1 MAHGV
6 DMEIQ
11 FLPGVGPKRAELLRK
26 ELAVETVGDLLRLYP
41 FRYIDKSSIVRI
53 CDARPDMAY
62 LQIRARVMRVDLYG
76 AGGLINLDTLQPAN
90 GMQPGSPTGNQGM
103 QTGSQNFRAGDQGM
117 QPGSPVGN
125 QGMQT
130 GSQSFRTEDQGV
142 QERAGRLG
150 DTKNGSK
157 ANALKFNTIRRMSVW
172 ISDGT
177 GEMEMV
183 FFKGIKWMYEKLK
196 PGAEFIFFGKPTAF
210 NGRINMVHPEVD
222 AAPTVT
228 ATVTVRGTM
237 ADPGTGE
244 HGTGPRMGGTGL
256 RQVTGRPGESMTGP
270 GGHGTGPRMEE
281 YGTIPGTGK
290 TTPETEGNMAGT
302 GRTMTRAGG
311 SMTGVYAS
319 TERLKN
325 AGVTGKVMNKMMEA
339 ALDRGLPYIEES
351 LPEYVMKQCG
361 LVPLHYALRN
371 IHFPTDMLALE
382 KAKYR
387 LKFEEL
393 FYLQLS
399 LLKQKY
405 IRSRAEQGIAM
416 PKVGEAF
423 NLCYNALPFP
433 LTGAQKRVITEIRND
448 MKSGHQMNRLL
459 QGDVGSGKTMVAVLT
474 ALIAIGNGFQACIM
488 APTEVLAQQH
498 FKNIQ
503 KFLAPTGV
511 KSALLTGSSKAS
523 ERREVHAGLEDG
535 SIGIIV
541 GTHALIEDN
550 VIFRNLGLAII
561 DEQHRFGVEQ
571 RSKLW
576 RKASCGAPPHVLVM
590 TATPIPRTLAMTL
603 YGDLDVS
610 VIDELPPGRKPVQ
623 TIHATEGKRPAMYR
637 FMKEEIAKGRQ
648 IFIVYPLINETEKL
662 DYQSLEAGAEE
673 IMQKFPFPD
682 YKTAVVHGK
691 QLNDVKKFNMDAF
704 AEGRADILVATSV
717 IEVGVDV
724 PNASVMIIESA
735 ERFGLSQLHQ
745 LRGRV
750 GRGSEKSY
758 CVLMT
763 GHKLSKESKHRIE
776 LMCATENGFELAEED
791 MKMRG
796 PGDLEGTQQSG
807 LPISLNIASLAKDG
821 LILNAARDCA
831 EAILKEDPTLTSDRN
846 QLLRKELRKDKYQ
859 IKDYSK
865 IS

>member
-1 MAHGV
+1 MAQRNL

-11 FLPGVGPKRAELLRK
+11 FLPGVGPKRAQLLDK
-26 ELAVETVGDLLRLYP
+26 ELGIRTIGDLIRLYP
-41 FRYIDKSSIVRI
+41 FRYIDKSSFVRI

-62 LQIRARVMRVDLYG
+62 IQIRATVRRIDLYG
-76 AGGLINLDTLQPAN
+76 N
-90 GMQPGSPTGNQGM
+90 GATSMEAAATAQ
-103 QTGSQNFRAGDQGM
+103 
-117 QPGSPVGN
+117 
-125 QGMQT
+125 
-130 GSQSFRTEDQGV
+130 
-142 QERAGRLG
+142 
-150 DTKNGSK
+150 
-157 ANALKFNTIRRMSVW
+157 LKYSTVKRMSVW
-172 ISDGT
+172 VEDGS

-183 FFKGIKWMYEKLK
+183 FFKGIKWMHEKLQ
-196 PGAEFIFFGKPTAF
+196 PGMTFIFFGKPTAF
-210 NGRINMVHPEVD
+210 NGKINIVHPEVD
-222 AAPTVT
+222 T
-228 ATVTVRGTM
+228 ADNRT
-237 ADPGTGE
+237 E
-244 HGTGPRMGGTGL
+244 
-256 RQVTGRPGESMTGP
+256 
-270 GGHGTGPRMEE
+270 
-281 YGTIPGTGK
+281 IK
-290 TTPETEGNMAGT
+290 TTGAGAT
-302 GRTMTRAGG
+302 
-311 SMTGVYAS
+311 MTGVYTS
-319 TERLKN
+319 TEKLKN
-325 AGVTGKVMNKMMEA
+325 GGITGKVMNKLMES
-339 ALDRGLPYIEES
+339 ALTKVLHEIEES
-351 LPEYVMKQCG
+351 LPEYIMKQQG
-361 LVPLHYALRN
+361 LVPLHFALRN
-371 IHFPTDMLALE
+371 IHFPTDAISLE
-382 KAKYR
+382 KARYR

-405 IRSRAEQGIAM
+405 IRSREDQGIAM
-416 PKVGEAF
+416 PRVGEAF
-423 NLCYNALPFP
+423 NRCYEALPFP

-448 MKSGHQMNRLL
+448 LRSGHQMNRLL

-474 ALIAIGNGFQACIM
+474 ALIAIGNGYQACIM

-511 KSALLTGSSKAS
+511 KSALLTGSSKTK
-523 ERREVHAGLEDG
+523 ERKEIHQGLEDG

-541 GTHALIEDN
+541 GTHALLED
-550 VIFRNLGLAII
+550 VVVFRNLGLAII

-571 RSKLW
+571 RSRLW
-576 RKASCGAPPHVLVM
+576 KKSSAGVPPHVLVM

-623 TIHATEGKRPAMYR
+623 TIHATEGKRPALYK
-637 FMKEEIAKGRQ
+637 FMKDQIALGRQ
-648 IFIVYPLINETEKL
+648 IFVVYPLINETEKL

-673 IMQKFPFPD
+673 IMNKFPFPD

-691 QLNDVKKFNMDAF
+691 QLNDVKQFNMDAF
-704 AEGRADILVATSV
+704 AAGRADILVATSV

-724 PNASVMIIESA
+724 PNASVMVIESA

-763 GHKLSKESKHRIE
+763 GHKLSKESRHRIE

-807 LPISLNIASLAKDG
+807 LPVSLNIASLAKDG

-831 EAILKEDPTLTSDRN
+831 ETILKADPSLHADSN
-846 QLLRKELRKDKYQ
+846 QLLRRELRKDMYQ
-859 IKDYSK
+859 IKDFSK

>member
-1 MAHGV
+1 MAQRNL

-11 FLPGVGPKRAELLRK
+11 YLPGVGPKRAQLLDK
-26 ELAVETVGDLLRLYP
+26 ELNVKTIGDLIRLYP

-53 CDARPDMAY
+53 SDARPDMAY
-62 LQIRARVMRVDLYG
+62 IQIKATVRRLDLYG
-76 AGGLINLDTLQPAN
+76 NNSATMAADPA
-90 GMQPGSPTGNQGM
+90 
-103 QTGSQNFRAGDQGM
+103 A
-117 QPGSPVGN
+117 PV
-125 QGMQT
+125 
-130 GSQSFRTEDQGV
+130 
-142 QERAGRLG
+142 
-150 DTKNGSK
+150 
-157 ANALKFNTIRRMSVW
+157 KFNTVKRMSVW
-172 ISDGT
+172 VEDGS

-183 FFKGIKWMYEKLK
+183 FFKGIKWMHEKLR
-196 PGAEFIFFGKPTAF
+196 PGTSFIFFGKPVSF
-210 NGRINMVHPEVD
+210 NGRINIVHPEVD
-222 AAPTVT
+222 AIS
-228 ATVTVRGTM
+228 
-237 ADPGTGE
+237 
-244 HGTGPRMGGTGL
+244 
-256 RQVTGRPGESMTGP
+256 QESHNVG
-270 GGHGTGPRMEE
+270 
-281 YGTIPGTGK
+281 
-290 TTPETEGNMAGT
+290 AGST
-302 GRTMTRAGG
+302 
-311 SMTGVYAS
+311 MTGVYTS
-319 TERLKN
+319 TEKLKN
-325 AGVTGKVMNKMMEA
+325 GGITGKVMTRLVEA
-339 ALDRGLPYIEES
+339 ALNRGLSEIEES
-351 LPEYVMKQCG
+351 LPEYILKQFG

-371 IHFPTDMLALE
+371 IHFPSDAIALG
-382 KAKYR
+382 KARYR

-405 IRSRAEQGIAM
+405 VRSREDQGIPM

-423 NLCYNALPFP
+423 NKCYEALPFP

-448 MKSGHQMNRLL
+448 LKSGHQMNRLL

-474 ALIAIGNGFQACIM
+474 ALIAIGNGYQACIM

-498 FKNIQ
+498 YKNIQ
-503 KFLAPTGV
+503 KFLSPTGV
-511 KSALLTGSSKAS
+511 KSALLTGSSRTK
-523 ERREVHAGLEDG
+523 ERREIHQGLEDG
-535 SIGIIV
+535 SISIIV
-541 GTHALIEDN
+541 GTHALLED
-550 VIFRNLGLAII
+550 VVVFRNLGLAII

-571 RSKLW
+571 RARLW
-576 RKASCGAPPHVLVM
+576 KKSSVGAPPHVLVM

-623 TIHATEGKRPAMYR
+623 TIHATEGKRPALYK
-637 FMKEEIAKGRQ
+637 FMKDQIALGRQ
-648 IFIVYPLINETEKL
+648 IFVVYPLINETEKL
-662 DYQSLEAGAEE
+662 DYQSLEAGAED
-673 IMQKFPFPD
+673 IMNKFPFPQ

-691 QLNDVKKFNMDAF
+691 QLNDVKQFNMDAF
-704 AEGRADILVATSV
+704 ATGRADILVATSV

-724 PNASVMIIESA
+724 PNASVMVIESA

-763 GHKLSKESKHRIE
+763 GHKLSKESKHRID

-821 LILNAARDCA
+821 IILNTARSCA
-831 EAILKEDPTLTSDRN
+831 EAILKADPTLHEDKN
-846 QLLRKELRKDKYQ
+846 QILRRELRKDKYQ

>member
-1 MAHGV
+1 MNGL
-6 DMEIQ
+6 DMEIK
-11 FLPGVGPKRAELLRK
+11 FLQGVGPKRAELLSK
-26 ELAVETVGDLLRLYP
+26 ELGVSTVGDLLRLYP
-41 FRYIDKSSIVRI
+41 FRYIDRSSIVRI
-53 CDARPDMAY
+53 AEARPETAF
-62 LQIRARVMRVDLYG
+62 LQIRARVRRVELFGPSSTQVEAPQADES
-76 AGGLINLDTLQPAN
+76 A
-90 GMQPGSPTGNQGM
+90 
-103 QTGSQNFRAGDQGM
+103 
-117 QPGSPVGN
+117 
-125 QGMQT
+125 
-130 GSQSFRTEDQGV
+130 
-142 QERAGRLG
+142 
-150 DTKNGSK
+150 K
-157 ANALKFNTIRRMSVW
+157 AKTVKFNTIKRMSVW
-172 ISDGT
+172 VSDGS

-196 PGAEFIFFGKPTAF
+196 VGTEFIFFGKPTAF
-210 NGRINMVHPEVD
+210 NGKINMVHPEVD
-222 AAPTVT
+222 ACSAASGVASSVAQGSVSKAQGGVAQSSASNAQGGAQ
-228 ATVTVRGTM
+228 ATGSNTM
-237 ADPGTGE
+237 
-244 HGTGPRMGGTGL
+244 
-256 RQVTGRPGESMTGP
+256 V
-270 GGHGTGPRMEE
+270 
-281 YGTIPGTGK
+281 
-290 TTPETEGNMAGT
+290 
-302 GRTMTRAGG
+302 
-311 SMTGVYAS
+311 GVYPS

-325 AGVTGKVMNKMMEA
+325 SGITGKVMTKLMSVAIE
-339 ALDRGLPYIEES
+339 RGLPCLEET
-351 LPEYVMKQCG
+351 LPEHIMKQAG
-361 LVPLHYALRN
+361 LVPLHFAIRN
-371 IHFPTDMLALE
+371 IHFPKDLNSLE
-382 KAKYR
+382 RSKYR

-393 FYLQLS
+393 FFLQLS

-405 IRSRAEQGIAM
+405 VRSRSEQGICM
-416 PKVGEAF
+416 PRVGEAF
-423 NLCYNALPFP
+423 NLCYESLPFP

-503 KFLAPTGV
+503 KFLATTGV
-511 KSALLTGSSKAS
+511 KSALLTGSTKTS
-523 ERREVHAGLEDG
+523 ERREIHQGLEDG
-535 SIGIIV
+535 SVGIIV

-576 RKASCGAPPHVLVM
+576 RKSVCGAPPHVLVM

-610 VIDELPPGRKPVQ
+610 VIDEMPPGRKPVQ
-623 TIHATEGKRPAMYR
+623 TIHATESKRPALYK
-637 FMKEEIAKGRQ
+637 FMRDQIALGRQ
-648 IFIVYPLINETEKL
+648 VFVVYPLINETEKL
-662 DYQSLEAGAEE
+662 DYQSLEAGAED
-673 IMQKFPFPD
+673 IFKHFPETE
-682 YKTAVVHGK
+682 YKTAIVHGK
-691 QLNDVKKFNMDAF
+691 QTNEVKKFNMDAF
-704 AEGRADILVATSV
+704 AAGRANILVATSV

-724 PNASVMIIESA
+724 PNASVMVIESA

-750 GRGSEKSY
+750 GRGCEKSF

-763 GHKLSKESKHRIE
+763 GHKMSKESRHRIE

-821 LILNAARDCA
+821 LILNAARAMA
-831 EAILKEDPTLTSDRN
+831 EKVLDEDPTLHNDRN
-846 QLLRKELRKDKYQ
+846 QLLRKELRKDKYI

>member
-1 MAHGV
+1 MASEM
-6 DMEIQ
+6 DIQ
-11 FLPGVGPKRAELLRK
+11 YLPGVGPKRAELLRK
-26 ELAVETVGDLLRLYP
+26 ELGASTVGELLRVYP
-41 FRYIDKSSIVRI
+41 FRYIDKSGFTLI

-62 LQIRARVMRVDLYG
+62 IQLRARVMRVELFANEG
-76 AGGLINLDTLQPAN
+76 AKY
-90 GMQPGSPTGNQGM
+90 
-103 QTGSQNFRAGDQGM
+103 QTI
-117 QPGSPVGN
+117 
-125 QGMQT
+125 
-130 GSQSFRTEDQGV
+130 
-142 QERAGRLG
+142 
-150 DTKNGSK
+150 K
-157 ANALKFNTIRRMSVW
+157 RMSVW

-177 GEMEMV
+177 GEIEVV
-183 FFKGIKWMYEKLK
+183 FFKGIKWMHERLK
-196 PGAEFIFFGKPTAF
+196 PGTEWIFFGKPQTF

-222 AAPTVT
+222 PIPTDNAAQ
-228 ATVTVRGTM
+228 
-237 ADPGTGE
+237 PGSSG
-244 HGTGPRMGGTGL
+244 
-256 RQVTGRPGESMTGP
+256 V
-270 GGHGTGPRMEE
+270 
-281 YGTIPGTGK
+281 
-290 TTPETEGNMAGT
+290 
-302 GRTMTRAGG
+302 
-311 SMTGVYAS
+311 MTGVYPS
-319 TERLKN
+319 TEKLKN
-325 AGVTGKVMNKMMEA
+325 AGVTGKVMSKIMEA
-339 ALDRGLPYIEES
+339 AIEKGISYEQET
-351 LPEYVMKQCG
+351 LPEYLMKQAG
-361 LVPLHYALRN
+361 LVPLQYALRN
-371 IHFPTDMLALE
+371 IHFPKDSIALE
-382 KAKYR
+382 KSRYR

-393 FYLQLS
+393 FFLQLS

-405 IRSRAEQGIAM
+405 VRSRAVNGIHM
-416 PKVGEAF
+416 PRVGEAF
-423 NLCYNALPFP
+423 NRCYEALPFP
-433 LTGAQKRVITEIRND
+433 LTGAQKRVITEIRDD
-448 MKSGHQMNRLL
+448 MKSGQQMNRLL

-474 ALIAIGNGFQACIM
+474 ALIAIGNGYQACIM

-511 KSALLTGSSKAS
+511 KSALLTGSTKTS
-523 ERREVHAGLEDG
+523 ERREVHAGLQDG

-541 GTHALIEDN
+541 GTHALLED
-550 VIFRNLGLAII
+550 VVVFKNLGLAII

-571 RSKLW
+571 RSRLW
-576 RKASCGAPPHVLVM
+576 KKSSCGAPPHVLVM

-623 TIHATEGKRPAMYR
+623 TIHATEGKRPQLYN
-637 FMKEEIAKGRQ
+637 FMKQEIAKGRQ
-648 IFIVYPLINETEKL
+648 VFIVYPLINETEKL

-673 IMQKFPFPD
+673 IMNKFPYPQ
-682 YKTAVVHGK
+682 YSTAVVHGK

-704 AEGRADILVATSV
+704 AAGRANILVATSV

-724 PNASVMIIESA
+724 PNASVMVIESA

-763 GHKLSKESKHRIE
+763 GHKMSKESKHRIE

-831 EAILKEDPTLTSDRN
+831 EAVLKEDPTLSQLKNQMLRN
-846 QLLRKELRKDKYQ
+846 ELVKDKYK

>member
-1 MAHGV
+1 
-6 DMEIQ
+6 MEIQ
-11 FLPGVGPKRAELLRK
+11 FLPGVGPKRAKLLDK
-26 ELAVETVGDLLRLYP
+26 ELGIKTIGDLIRLYP
-41 FRYIDKSSIVRI
+41 FRYIDKSSFVRI

-62 LQIRARVMRVDLYG
+62 IQIKATVRRIDLHE
-76 AGGLINLDTLQPAN
+76 NN
-90 GMQPGSPTGNQGM
+90 
-103 QTGSQNFRAGDQGM
+103 
-117 QPGSPVGN
+117 
-125 QGMQT
+125 
-130 GSQSFRTEDQGV
+130 
-142 QERAGRLG
+142 
-150 DTKNGSK
+150 K
-157 ANALKFNTIRRMSVW
+157 RMSVW
-172 ISDGT
+172 VEDGT

-183 FFKGIKWMYEKLK
+183 FFKGIKWMHEKLR
-196 PGAEFIFFGKPTAF
+196 PGLTFIFFGKPAAF
-210 NGRINMVHPEVD
+210 NGKINIVHPEVD
-222 AAPTVT
+222 SADNRTEVRTTGAG
-228 ATVTVRGTM
+228 AT
-237 ADPGTGE
+237 
-244 HGTGPRMGGTGL
+244 
-256 RQVTGRPGESMTGP
+256 
-270 GGHGTGPRMEE
+270 
-281 YGTIPGTGK
+281 
-290 TTPETEGNMAGT
+290 
-302 GRTMTRAGG
+302 
-311 SMTGVYAS
+311 MTGVYTS
-319 TERLKN
+319 TEKLKN
-325 AGVTGKVMNKMMEA
+325 GGITGKVMNKLMEA
-339 ALDRGLPYIEES
+339 ALNKGLHEIEES
-351 LPEYVMKQCG
+351 LPEYIMKQQG
-361 LVPLHYALRN
+361 LVPLHFALRN
-371 IHFPTDMLALE
+371 IHFPTDAISLE
-382 KAKYR
+382 KSRYR

-405 IRSRAEQGIAM
+405 VRSREDQGITM
-416 PKVGEAF
+416 PRVGEAF
-423 NLCYNALPFP
+423 NKCYESLPFP

-448 MKSGHQMNRLL
+448 LKSGHQMNRLL

-474 ALIAIGNGFQACIM
+474 ALIAIGNGYQACIM

-511 KSALLTGSSKAS
+511 KSALLTGSSKTK
-523 ERREVHAGLEDG
+523 ERKEIHQGLEDG

-541 GTHALIEDN
+541 GTHALLED
-550 VIFRNLGLAII
+550 VVVFRNLGLAII

-571 RSKLW
+571 RSRLW
-576 RKASCGAPPHVLVM
+576 KKSSVGVPPHVLVM

-623 TIHATEGKRPAMYR
+623 TIHATEGKRPALYK
-637 FMKEEIAKGRQ
+637 FMKDQIALGRQ
-648 IFIVYPLINETEKL
+648 IFVVYPLINETEKL
-662 DYQSLEAGAEE
+662 DYQSLEAGAED
-673 IMQKFPFPD
+673 IMNKFPFPD

-691 QLNDVKKFNMDAF
+691 QLNDVKQFNMDAF
-704 AEGRADILVATSV
+704 AAGRADILVATSV

-724 PNASVMIIESA
+724 PNASVMVIESA

-763 GHKLSKESKHRIE
+763 GYKLSKESRHRIE

-831 EAILKEDPTLTSDRN
+831 DAVLKADPTLHGDHN
-846 QLLRKELRKDKYQ
+846 QLLRKELRKEKYQ
-859 IKDYSK
+859 IKDFSK

>member
-1 MAHGV
+1 MAQNGS
-6 DMEIQ
+6 DMDIQ
-11 FLPGVGPKRAELLRK
+11 FLPGVGPKRAALLKK
-26 ELAVETVGDLLRLYP
+26 ELGVETVGDLLRLYP
-41 FRYIDKSSIVRI
+41 FRYIDRSSFVRI
-53 CDARPDMAY
+53 ADVRPDMAY
-62 LQIRARVMRVDLYG
+62 IQIRAKVL
-76 AGGLINLDTLQPAN
+76 
-90 GMQPGSPTGNQGM
+90 
-103 QTGSQNFRAGDQGM
+103 RAEIIDKK
-117 QPGSPVGN
+117 
-125 QGMQT
+125 
-130 GSQSFRTEDQGV
+130 
-142 QERAGRLG
+142 RL
-150 DTKNGSK
+150 
-157 ANALKFNTIRRMSVW
+157 SVW
-172 ISDGT
+172 ISDGS
-177 GEMEMV
+177 GELETV
-183 FFKGIKWMYEKLK
+183 FFKGIRWMSEKLK
-196 PGAEFIFFGKPTAF
+196 PGLEFIFFGKPTSF
-210 NGRINMVHPEVD
+210 NGRINMAHPEVD
-222 AAPTVT
+222 AVPQ
-228 ATVTVRGTM
+228 GTLSGQ
-237 ADPGTGE
+237 AEP
-244 HGTGPRMGGTGL
+244 
-256 RQVTGRPGESMTGP
+256 Q
-270 GGHGTGPRMEE
+270 
-281 YGTIPGTGK
+281 
-290 TTPETEGNMAGT
+290 
-302 GRTMTRAGG
+302 G
-311 SMTGVYAS
+311 SMTGIYAS
-319 TERLKN
+319 TEKLKN
-325 AGVTGKVMNKMMEA
+325 GGITGKVMNRLMEA
-339 ALDRGLPYIEES
+339 ALNKGLQHVEES
-351 LPEYVMKQCG
+351 MPDHLMRQCG
-361 LVPLHYALRN
+361 LVPIHFALRN
-371 IHFPTDMLALE
+371 IHFPKDMVSLE
-382 KAKYR
+382 KARYR

-405 IRSRAEQGIAM
+405 VRSRAEQGIHM
-416 PKVGEAF
+416 PLVGKAF
-423 NLCYNALPFP
+423 NLCYESLPFP

-498 FKNIQ
+498 YKNIQ
-503 KFLAPTGV
+503 KFLEPTGV
-511 KSALLTGSSKAS
+511 KSALLTGSSKTA

-550 VIFRNLGLAII
+550 VVFRNLGLAII

-576 RKASCGAPPHVLVM
+576 KKATCGAPPHVLVM

-623 TIHATEGKRPAMYR
+623 TIHATDGKRPALYK
-637 FMKEEIAKGRQ
+637 FMRDEIAKGRQ
-648 IFIVYPLINETEKL
+648 VFIVYPLINETEKL

-673 IMQKFPFPD
+673 IMQKFPFPQ

-704 AEGRADILVATSV
+704 AAGRADILVATSV

-724 PNASVMIIESA
+724 PNASVMVIESA

-763 GHKLSKESKHRIE
+763 GHKLSKESRHRIE

-821 LILNAARDCA
+821 IILNAARDCA
-831 EAILKEDPTLTSDRN
+831 DAVLKEDPALSSDSN
-846 QLLRKELRKDKYQ
+846 QLLRKELRKEKYQ

>member
-1 MAHGV
+1 MAQRNL

-11 FLPGVGPKRAELLRK
+11 FLPGVGPKRAQLLDK
-26 ELAVETVGDLLRLYP
+26 ELGIKTLGDLIHFYP
-41 FRYIDKSSIVRI
+41 FRYIDKSSFVRI

-62 LQIRARVMRVDLYG
+62 IQIKATVRRIDLYG
-76 AGGLINLDTLQPAN
+76 NSSASMAQ
-90 GMQPGSPTGNQGM
+90 
-103 QTGSQNFRAGDQGM
+103 DQ
-117 QPGSPVGN
+117 SAPV
-125 QGMQT
+125 
-130 GSQSFRTEDQGV
+130 
-142 QERAGRLG
+142 
-150 DTKNGSK
+150 KY
-157 ANALKFNTIRRMSVW
+157 NTIKRMSVW
-172 ISDGT
+172 VADET

-183 FFKGIKWMYEKLK
+183 FFKGIKWMHEKLR
-196 PGAEFIFFGKPTAF
+196 PGVPFIFFGKPVSF
-210 NGRINMVHPEVD
+210 NGRINIVHPEVD
-222 AAPTVT
+222 TVSHDSSCDPQKAGAA
-228 ATVTVRGTM
+228 AR
-237 ADPGTGE
+237 
-244 HGTGPRMGGTGL
+244 
-256 RQVTGRPGESMTGP
+256 
-270 GGHGTGPRMEE
+270 
-281 YGTIPGTGK
+281 
-290 TTPETEGNMAGT
+290 
-302 GRTMTRAGG
+302 
-311 SMTGVYAS
+311 MTGVYTS
-319 TERLKN
+319 TEKLKN
-325 AGVTGKVMNKMMEA
+325 GGITGKVMNKLMEA
-339 ALDRGLPYIEES
+339 ALNRGLHEIEES
-351 LPEYVMKQCG
+351 LPEYIIRQQG
-361 LVPLHYALRN
+361 LVPLHFAIRN
-371 IHFPTDMLALE
+371 IHFPTDAVSLE
-382 KAKYR
+382 KSRYR

-405 IRSRAEQGIAM
+405 IRSREDVGIAM
-416 PKVGEAF
+416 PRVGEAF
-423 NLCYNALPFP
+423 NRCYEALPFP

-448 MKSGHQMNRLL
+448 LKSGHQMNRLL

-511 KSALLTGSSKAS
+511 KAALLTGSSKTK
-523 ERREVHAGLEDG
+523 ERREIHQGLEDG

-541 GTHALIEDN
+541 GTHALLED
-550 VIFRNLGLAII
+550 VVVFKNLGLAII

-571 RSKLW
+571 RAKLW
-576 RKASCGAPPHVLVM
+576 KKSSVGVPPHVLVM

-623 TIHATEGKRPAMYR
+623 TIHATESKRPALYK
-637 FMKEEIAKGRQ
+637 FMKDQIALGRQ
-648 IFIVYPLINETEKL
+648 IFVVYPLINETEKL
-662 DYQSLEAGAEE
+662 DYQSLEAGAED
-673 IMQKFPFPD
+673 IMNKFPFPD

-691 QLNDVKKFNMDAF
+691 QLNDVKQFNMDAF
-704 AEGRADILVATSV
+704 AAGRADILVATSV

-724 PNASVMIIESA
+724 PNASVMVIESA

-763 GHKLSKESKHRIE
+763 GHKMSKESKHRID

-831 EAILKEDPTLTSDRN
+831 DSVLKSDPTLHQDCN
-846 QLLRKELRKDKYQ
+846 QQLRKELRKDKYQ
-859 IKDYSK
+859 IKDFSK

>member
-1 MAHGV
+1 MAHMGS
-6 DMEIQ
+6 DMEVQ

-26 ELAVETVGDLLRLYP
+26 ELGVSTVGELLRLYP
-41 FRYIDKSSIVRI
+41 FRYIDRSTFVRI
-53 CDARPDMAY
+53 ADARPDMAY
-62 LQIRARVMRVDLYG
+62 VQFKAKVLRVDLIDRKR
-76 AGGLINLDTLQPAN
+76 LSIWVTD
-90 GMQPGSPTGNQGM
+90 GS
-103 QTGSQNFRAGDQGM
+103 
-117 QPGSPVGN
+117 
-125 QGMQT
+125 
-130 GSQSFRTEDQGV
+130 
-142 QERAGRLG
+142 
-150 DTKNGSK
+150 
-157 ANALKFNTIRRMSVW
+157 
-172 ISDGT
+172 

-183 FFKGIKWMYEKLK
+183 FFKGIKWMAEKLK
-196 PGAEFIFFGKPTAF
+196 PEAEFIFFGKPTAF
-210 NGRINMVHPEVD
+210 NGKMNIVHPEVD
-222 AAPTVT
+222 PVPEGGAAK
-228 ATVTVRGTM
+228 AT
-237 ADPGTGE
+237 
-244 HGTGPRMGGTGL
+244 GG
-256 RQVTGRPGESMTGP
+256 
-270 GGHGTGPRMEE
+270 
-281 YGTIPGTGK
+281 
-290 TTPETEGNMAGT
+290 A
-302 GRTMTRAGG
+302 
-311 SMTGVYAS
+311 MTGVYPS
-319 TERLKN
+319 TEKLKN
-325 AGVTGKVMNKMMEA
+325 AGITGKMMTRMMEA
-339 ALDRGLPYIEES
+339 ALDRGLQAERET
-351 LPEYVMKQCG
+351 LPEYLVRQQG
-361 LVPLHYALRN
+361 LVPLHFAMRN
-371 IHFPTDMLALE
+371 IHFPKDMVSLE
-382 KAKYR
+382 KSKYR

-393 FYLQLS
+393 FLLQLS

-405 IRSRAEQGIAM
+405 VRSRNTNGILM
-416 PKVGEAF
+416 PRVGEAF
-423 NLCYNALPFP
+423 NKCYEALPFP

-448 MKSGHQMNRLL
+448 LKSGLQMNRLL

-474 ALIAIGNGFQACIM
+474 ALIAIGNGYQACIM

-511 KSALLTGSSKAS
+511 KSALLTGSTKTS

-550 VIFRNLGLAII
+550 VVFRNLGLAII

-576 RKASCGAPPHVLVM
+576 RKTSAGAPPHVLVM

-623 TIHATEGKRPAMYR
+623 TIHATEGKRPALYN
-637 FMKEEIAKGRQ
+637 FMKEQIRQGRQ
-648 IFIVYPLINETEKL
+648 VFVVYPLINETEKL
-662 DYQSLEAGAEE
+662 DYQSLEAGAED
-673 IMQKFPFPD
+673 IMNKFPFPE

-704 AEGRADILVATSV
+704 AAGRADILVATSV

-724 PNASVMIIESA
+724 PNASVMVIESA

-821 LILNAARDCA
+821 LILNAARECA
-831 EAILKEDPTLTSDRN
+831 DAVLREDPTLSLLKN
-846 QLLRKELRKDKYQ
+846 QPLKDELRKDKYQ

>member
-1 MAHGV
+1 MAHEGLNM
-6 DMEIQ
+6 DIQ
-11 FLPGVGPKRAELLRK
+11 FLPGVGPKRAELLGK
-26 ELAVETVGDLLRLYP
+26 ELGISTVGELLRLYP
-41 FRYIDKSSIVRI
+41 FRYIDKSTFVRI
-53 CDARPDMAY
+53 ADARPDMAY
-62 LQIRARVMRVDLYG
+62 IQIKAKVIRTELYG
-76 AGGLINLDTLQPAN
+76 KSSSSVSPAPE
-90 GMQPGSPTGNQGM
+90 GP
-103 QTGSQNFRAGDQGM
+103 
-117 QPGSPVGN
+117 
-125 QGMQT
+125 
-130 GSQSFRTEDQGV
+130 
-142 QERAGRLG
+142 
-150 DTKNGSK
+150 
-157 ANALKFNTIRRMSVW
+157 KFNMVQRMSVW
-172 ISDGT
+172 VGDGS

-183 FFKGIKWMYEKLK
+183 FFKGIKWMYERLK
-196 PGAEFIFFGKPTAF
+196 PGAEFIFFGKPATF
-210 NGRINMVHPEVD
+210 NGRMNIVHPEVD
-222 AAPTVT
+222 ATSGKPVA
-228 ATVTVRGTM
+228 
-237 ADPGTGE
+237 
-244 HGTGPRMGGTGL
+244 
-256 RQVTGRPGESMTGP
+256 
-270 GGHGTGPRMEE
+270 
-281 YGTIPGTGK
+281 GTIITPGS
-290 TTPETEGNMAGT
+290 ASGT
-302 GRTMTRAGG
+302 
-311 SMTGVYAS
+311 MTGVYTS
-319 TERLKN
+319 TEKLKN
-325 AGVTGKVMNKMMEA
+325 GGVTGKVMNKLMEA
-339 ALDRGLPYIEES
+339 ALTKALGDVEES
-351 LPEYVMKQCG
+351 LPEYIMKRYG
-361 LVPLHYALRN
+361 LVPVHFALRN
-371 IHFPTDMLALE
+371 IHFPKDINALE

-405 IRSRAEQGIAM
+405 VRSREEKGISM
-416 PKVGEAF
+416 PKVGDAF
-423 NLCYNALPFP
+423 NRCYESLPFP

-448 MKSGHQMNRLL
+448 MKSGRQMNRLL

-498 FKNIQ
+498 YKNIQ
-503 KFLAPTGV
+503 KFLEPTGV
-511 KSALLTGSSKAS
+511 KSALLTGSSRTA

-541 GTHALIEDN
+541 GTHALLEDN
-550 VIFRNLGLAII
+550 VMFRNLGLAII

-571 RSKLW
+571 RSRLW
-576 RKASCGAPPHVLVM
+576 RKSSVGAPPHVLVM

-623 TIHATEGKRPAMYR
+623 TIHATEGKRTAMYN
-637 FMKEEIAKGRQ
+637 FMRDQIGLGRQ
-648 IFIVYPLINETEKL
+648 VFVVYPLIFETEKL
-662 DYQSLEAGAEE
+662 DYQSLEEGIEQIVKA
-673 IMQKFPFPD
+673 FPFPP
-682 YKTAVVHGK
+682 YKMAVVHGK
-691 QLNDVKKFNMDAF
+691 MTNEEKKFNMDAF
-704 AEGRADILVATSV
+704 AAGRAHILVATSV

-724 PNASVMIIESA
+724 PNASVMVIESA

-821 LILNAARDCA
+821 LILNAARAAA
-831 EAILKEDPTLTSDRN
+831 EAVLEEDPTLTADCN
-846 QLLRKELRKDKYQ
+846 QMLRRELRKEKYQ
-859 IKDYSK
+859 VKDYSK

>member
-1 MAHGV
+1 MAQRNL

-11 FLPGVGPKRAELLRK
+11 FLPGVGPKRAQLLDK
-26 ELAVETVGDLLRLYP
+26 ELGIKTIGDLIRFYP
-41 FRYIDKSSIVRI
+41 FRYIDKSSFVRI

-62 LQIRARVMRVDLYG
+62 IQIKARVKRIDLYG
-76 AGGLINLDTLQPAN
+76 S
-90 GMQPGSPTGNQGM
+90 GSASM
-103 QTGSQNFRAGDQGM
+103 EADSSA
-117 QPGSPVGN
+117 PV
-125 QGMQT
+125 
-130 GSQSFRTEDQGV
+130 
-142 QERAGRLG
+142 
-150 DTKNGSK
+150 KY
-157 ANALKFNTIRRMSVW
+157 NAVKRMSVW
-172 ISDGT
+172 VEDSS
-177 GEMEMV
+177 GEMEMT
-183 FFKGIKWMYEKLK
+183 FFKGIKWMHEKLR
-196 PGAEFIFFGKPTAF
+196 PGLPFIFFGKPTAF
-210 NGRINMVHPEVD
+210 NGRINIVHPEVD
-222 AAPTVT
+222 AIT
-228 ATVTVRGTM
+228 ADNS
-237 ADPGTGE
+237 AE
-244 HGTGPRMGGTGL
+244 A
-256 RQVTGRPGESMTGP
+256 RQSGSG
-270 GGHGTGPRMEE
+270 
-281 YGTIPGTGK
+281 
-290 TTPETEGNMAGT
+290 A
-302 GRTMTRAGG
+302 
-311 SMTGVYAS
+311 SMTGVYTS
-319 TERLKN
+319 TEKLKN
-325 AGVTGKVMNKMMEA
+325 GGITGKVMNKLMEA
-339 ALDRGLPYIEES
+339 ALNRGLHEIEET
-351 LPEYVMKQCG
+351 LPEYIMKQQG
-361 LVPLHYALRN
+361 LVPLHFALRN
-371 IHFPTDMLALE
+371 IHFPSDAISLE
-382 KAKYR
+382 KSRYR

-405 IRSRAEQGIAM
+405 VRSREDQGIAM
-416 PKVGEAF
+416 PRVGEAF
-423 NLCYNALPFP
+423 NKCYEALPFP

-474 ALIAIGNGFQACIM
+474 ALIALGNGYQACIM

-511 KSALLTGSSKAS
+511 RSALLTGSSRTK
-523 ERREVHAGLEDG
+523 ERREIHQGLEDG

-541 GTHALIEDN
+541 GTHALLED
-550 VIFRNLGLAII
+550 VVVFRNLGLAII

-571 RSKLW
+571 RARLW
-576 RKASCGAPPHVLVM
+576 KKSSAGVPPHVLVM

-623 TIHATEGKRPAMYR
+623 TIHATEGKRPALYK
-637 FMKEEIAKGRQ
+637 FMKDQIALGRQ
-648 IFIVYPLINETEKL
+648 IFVVYPLINETEKL
-662 DYQSLEAGAEE
+662 DYQSLEAGAED
-673 IMQKFPFPD
+673 IMNKFPFPD

-691 QLNDVKKFNMDAF
+691 QLNDVKQFNMDAF
-704 AEGRADILVATSV
+704 ATGRADILVATSV

-724 PNASVMIIESA
+724 PNASVMVIESA

-763 GHKLSKESKHRIE
+763 GHKLSKESRHRIE

-831 EAILKEDPTLTSDRN
+831 DAVLKADPTLHGDHN
-846 QLLRKELRKDKYQ
+846 QLLRRELRKDKYQ
-859 IKDYSK
+859 IKDFSK

>member
-1 MAHGV
+1 M
-6 DMEIQ
+6 DNLKTDIQ
-11 FLPGVGPKRAELLRK
+11 FLPGVGPKRAALLKK
-26 ELAVETVGDLLRLYP
+26 ELGVETIGDLLRLYP
-41 FRYIDKSSIVRI
+41 FRYIDRSSFVRI

-62 LQIRARVMRVDLYG
+62 IQIRARVTRSEV
-76 AGGLINLDTLQPAN
+76 I
-90 GMQPGSPTGNQGM
+90 
-103 QTGSQNFRAGDQGM
+103 
-117 QPGSPVGN
+117 
-125 QGMQT
+125 
-130 GSQSFRTEDQGV
+130 EKK
-142 QERAGRLG
+142 RL
-150 DTKNGSK
+150 
-157 ANALKFNTIRRMSVW
+157 SVW
-172 ISDGT
+172 VTDGT
-177 GEMEMV
+177 GDLELV
-183 FFKGIKWMYEKLK
+183 FFKGMKWVTEKLTT
-196 PGAEFIFFGKPTAF
+196 GAEFIFFGKPTAF
-210 NGRINMVHPEVD
+210 NGRINMVHPEID
-222 AAPTVT
+222 AA
-228 ATVTVRGTM
+228 A
-237 ADPGTGE
+237 
-244 HGTGPRMGGTGL
+244 PRASQPSSPVPAVG
-256 RQVTGRPGESMTGP
+256 
-270 GGHGTGPRMEE
+270 
-281 YGTIPGTGK
+281 
-290 TTPETEGNMAGT
+290 AGT
-302 GRTMTRAGG
+302 AVQTPPPGAGT
-311 SMTGVYAS
+311 MTGVYPS
-319 TERLKN
+319 TEKLKN
-325 AGVTGKVMNKMMEA
+325 GGITGKIMNKIMEA
-339 ALDRGLPYIEES
+339 ALNKALPS
-351 LPEYVMKQCG
+351 LPESMPQYLMQQCG
-361 LVPLHYALRN
+361 LVPLHFALRN
-371 IHFPTDMLALE
+371 IHFPKDMISLE

-405 IRSRAEQGIAM
+405 VRSRSEVGIAM
-416 PKVGEAF
+416 PRVGDAF
-423 NLCYNALPFP
+423 NKCYEALPFP

-474 ALIAIGNGFQACIM
+474 ALIAIGNGYQACIM

-511 KSALLTGSSKAS
+511 RAALLTGSSKTS

-550 VIFRNLGLAII
+550 VIFKNLGLAII

-571 RSKLW
+571 RSRLW
-576 RKASCGAPPHVLVM
+576 KKAVCGAPPHVLVM

-610 VIDELPPGRKPVQ
+610 VIDELPPGRKPIQ
-623 TIHATEGKRPAMYR
+623 TIHATEGKRPALYK
-637 FMKEEIAKGRQ
+637 FMKDQIALGRQ
-648 IFIVYPLINETEKL
+648 IFVVYPLINETEKL
-662 DYQSLEAGAEE
+662 DYQSLEAGAED
-673 IMQKFPFPD
+673 IMNKFPFPQ

-691 QLNDVKKFNMDAF
+691 QLNDVKAFNMDAF
-704 AEGRADILVATSV
+704 AAGRADILVATSV

-724 PNASVMIIESA
+724 PNASVMVIESA

-763 GHKLSKESKHRIE
+763 GQRLSKESRHRIE

-831 EAILKEDPTLTSDRN
+831 DAVLKADPTLESDRN
-846 QLLRKELRKDKYQ
+846 QMLRAELRKEKYQ